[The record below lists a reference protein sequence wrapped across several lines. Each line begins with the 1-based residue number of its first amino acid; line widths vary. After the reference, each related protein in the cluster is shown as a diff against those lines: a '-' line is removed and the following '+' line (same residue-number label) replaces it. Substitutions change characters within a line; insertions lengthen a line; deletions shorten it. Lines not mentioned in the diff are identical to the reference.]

1 MKPPLNI
8 TPSSIRLQDTSPYTA
23 AVDRTEELIRLRA
36 QTEKRKS
43 MLVFG
48 PEGVGK
54 SRLLQQFVKMEPM
67 ALYVSQTG
75 SPREL
80 MLSILQILR
89 ASGQK
94 RINFPANVMSC
105 STNSLRAAVDK
116 ALEQFPFFLVLD
128 QVSGPSRVV
137 TGMIKDLNY
146 YDRTPIIFAARTQH
160 MEDIGALQALCS
172 DRSERTEVKNFAP
185 PIALEFAWKQ
195 ADLVGLHGSNLQSAL
210 ESLVEWC
217 QGNPGSLIQMVRM
230 AALPKYR
237 MEDQIKVHVL
247 YLDHLM
253 GGHQSLSLSHPP
265 IK

>member
-1 MKPPLNI
+1 LNV

-23 AVDRTEELIRLRA
+23 AVDRTEELIRLRE
-36 QTEKRKS
+36 QTQKRKS

-54 SRLLQQFVKMEPM
+54 SRLLQQFVKMEPL

-80 MLSILQILR
+80 MLSILQSLR

-94 RINFPANVMSC
+94 GIRFPANGMSC
-105 STNSLRAAVDK
+105 STNSLRAAVDT

-137 TGMIKDLNY
+137 TGIIKDLNY
-146 YDRTPIIFAARTQH
+146 YDRTPIIFAARTHH
-160 MEDIGALQALCS
+160 MEDIGTLQPLCS

-185 PIALEFAWKQ
+185 VTALEFARIQ
-195 ADLVGLHGSNLQSAL
+195 AERAGLHGANLQPAL
-210 ESLVEWC
+210 ESMVEWS
-217 QGNPGSLIQMVRM
+217 QGNPGSLIQMVAM
-230 AALPKYR
+230 AKLPKYR

-253 GGHQSLSLSHPP
+253 GRNQPLSRSHAP